1 MRAGPPPLP
10 GMTPPDATNDDLA
23 EFLGKKRQIEVY
35 RGARDGEIV
44 ALEKHKVSYWL
55 AFYGCAACAMAYAA
69 GLMRLR
75 GPGFSLAVAGG
86 VIGGLWLV
94 RRYRRL
100 DKFATLLLTRG
111 PR

>member
-1 MRAGPPPLP
+1 
-10 GMTPPDATNDDLA
+10 MTPPDATNDDLV
-23 EFLGKKRQIEVY
+23 EFLGKKRQLEVY
-35 RGARDGEIV
+35 RGAGDGEIV
-44 ALEKHKVSYWL
+44 SLEKHKVSYWL
-55 AFYGCAACAMAYAA
+55 AIYGVAACATAYAA

-75 GPGFSLAVAGG
+75 GPGFTFVIVAG
-86 VIGGLWLV
+86 VVGGLWLV

>member
-1 MRAGPPPLP
+1 
-10 GMTPPDATNDDLA
+10 MTPPDATNDDLV
-23 EFLGKKRQIEVY
+23 EFLGKKRQLEVY
-35 RGARDGEIV
+35 RGAGDGEIV
-44 ALEKHKVSYWL
+44 TLEKHKVSYWL
-55 AFYGCAACAMAYAA
+55 AIYAGAACAAAYAA

-75 GPGFSLAVAGG
+75 GLSFSLVLAGG

-94 RRYRRL
+94 RRYSRL